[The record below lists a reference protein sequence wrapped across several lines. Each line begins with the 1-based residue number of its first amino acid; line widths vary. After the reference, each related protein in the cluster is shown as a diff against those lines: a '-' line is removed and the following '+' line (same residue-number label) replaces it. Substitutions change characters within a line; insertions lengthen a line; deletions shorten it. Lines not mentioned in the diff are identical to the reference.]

1 MPKIIRSGGTL
12 LPLSLGLLG
21 AILLLLSMSAFLSA
35 GWNSVL
41 RLAGIALLGGGIA
54 YILIL
59 SRSRLHEWQSL
70 IAALIN
76 VGVGVFIAIWVTSA
90 LTAATKRTEFFLD
103 FTKRY
108 HAIRVAAHELDK
120 KVEREPTPFDE
131 GDAHQIYFQLFG
143 LIYDEIHA
151 YQENFLEKE
160 VIVDWLSWQMYD
172 YMNGESKIGG
182 VSYANGWQRWLTTPA
197 KYSPNT
203 PILKEIFACKDR
215 ECVKDA
221 IGRVHVRGWQAVF

>member
-1 MPKIIRSGGTL
+1 MAISHRGIHQCGCRYIHCDLGDIRTNRRNE
-12 LPLSLGLLG
+12 
-21 AILLLLSMSAFLSA
+21 AHR
-35 GWNSVL
+35 V
-41 RLAGIALLGGGIA
+41 
-54 YILIL
+54 
-59 SRSRLHEWQSL
+59 
-70 IAALIN
+70 
-76 VGVGVFIAIWVTSA
+76 
-90 LTAATKRTEFFLD
+90 FLD

-108 HAIRVAAHELDK
+108 HAIRVAAHELEK

-197 KYSPNT
+197 RHSPNT
-203 PILKEIFACKDR
+203 PILK
-215 ECVKDA
+215 
-221 IGRVHVRGWQAVF
+221 